1 MLLDLSPHV
10 GHVEYEAAAIIF
22 WFEAAAF
29 TSTELDVLDDILQ
42 QPWSTIGASPNLDTP
57 VSHGFLTHVL
67 NQTTNAQ
74 TRQGGAV
81 HHLCAIVGSAI
92 KPSPQ
97 SSSVTGFG
105 SGYLP
110 SPFLSLQVAPEAPG
124 LQHVA
129 RSAGGRSPN
138 FGGSISHG
146 FLEHTLSISRTF
158 SCNSKKLGPGTCRL
172 WLRHNASL
180 FHIPGL

>member
-57 VSHGFLTHVL
+57 VSHGFLTHV
-67 NQTTNAQ
+67 
-74 TRQGGAV
+74 
-81 HHLCAIVGSAI
+81 LCAIVGSAI

-146 FLEHTLSISRTF
+146 FLEHTLSA
-158 SCNSKKLGPGTCRL
+158 LV
-172 WLRHNASL
+172 AS
-180 FHIPGL
+180 